1 MQFNDVEKEVYSGLH
16 ALGVCRMS
24 DQVETEELKV
34 KLPTILGAL
43 IVALVFAAAVYLG
56 EA

>member
-1 MQFNDVEKEVYSGLH
+1 MHFNGVKNEIYSGLH
-16 ALGVCRMS
+16 AVGVCRMS

>member
-1 MQFNDVEKEVYSGLH
+1 
-16 ALGVCRMS
+16 MS
-24 DQVETEELKV
+24 DQVETEELEV

-43 IVALVFAAAVYLG
+43 LIALVFAAAVYFG